1 MDRRVK
7 ERLIGASILVVLIVL
22 VVPELLSGPKPAAP
36 PALGPR
42 TIAEPIRHVTVD
54 LTTSKAPAASDAE
67 PVAIPASP
75 ASAAGPAQGAE
86 SGSPGPKVASPAAAP
101 RATAPATAP
110 AAPAPVE
117 TSAPSPISAAHASW
131 AVQLGSFASRAN
143 ADKLLQQLKAQGLT
157 VYLSSGGS
165 GQGLRYRVRI
175 GPLADRDT
183 AERTAAKLK
192 SLGHVS
198 TIVAPG
204 S

>member
-75 ASAAGPAQGAE
+75 ASAAGSAQGAE
-86 SGSPGPKVASPAAAP
+86 SGSPGPNVASPAAAP

-143 ADKLLQQLKAQGLT
+143 ADRLLQQLKAQGLT